1 MKEYINKE
9 VKRSN
14 EDVCRKVDNYMV
26 EQNNQFNFLAS
37 KLKNIEDANQSL
49 SKNVINNIQTTI
61 KENNNTNNDNV
72 IKLDEIKSNLNS
84 NYFELIQDLKDT
96 ILSEIRLTTQ
106 FSSTQMKNFMD
117 TAAQLETTKVD
128 NTKRDLNAK
137 KFESTLKILS
147 YTRQENVQN
156 INKKNSNIKNNT
168 NSLFKVINS
177 MQKQRLI
184 DALKSLKSNSDN
196 IK

>member
-1 MKEYINKE
+1 MKEYISNE

-26 EQNNQFNFLAS
+26 EQNNQFNFIAS

-49 SKNVINNIQTTI
+49 STNVMNKIQTAI
-61 KENNNTNNDNV
+61 KDNSNNDNV
-72 IKLDEIKSNLNS
+72 IKIDELKSNLNS
-84 NYFELIQDLKDT
+84 NYFELIQDLKET

-106 FSSTQMKNFMD
+106 FSSTQMKNFLD

-128 NTKRDLNAK
+128 NTKRDMNAK

-147 YTRQENVQN
+147 
-156 INKKNSNIKNNT
+156 
-168 NSLFKVINS
+168 
-177 MQKQRLI
+177 
-184 DALKSLKSNSDN
+184 
-196 IK
+196 

>member
-61 KENNNTNNDNV
+61 KENSNTNNDNV

-147 YTRQENVQN
+147 
-156 INKKNSNIKNNT
+156 
-168 NSLFKVINS
+168 
-177 MQKQRLI
+177 
-184 DALKSLKSNSDN
+184 
-196 IK
+196 